1 MPFDE
6 LCQRREKD
14 HQVTLHSSLSHF
26 SFWSLSLCF
35 FFLCLFFFFFFFFFE
50 PPRHLLWWLHH
61 GRRQGLHGLI
71 LCFFSHPFILLGYAN
86 ASSMCF
92 CFVLCLLPTPET
104 PQCLFPRHRHYLSL
118 SHGSV
123 GVLPSPFALGPFVGG
138 VRSLFHL
145 CYFSFFLFFLH
156 LCATIAPWLPR
167 AAGPCTSGA
176 TSTCHPLWWFL
187 LFSTRGDLG
196 FSTLLRNHG
205 LGQVALT

>member
-1 MPFDE
+1 MSVVLFGE
-6 LCQRREKD
+6 LCQRKEKG
-14 HQVTLHSSLSHF
+14 HQVTSHSSLSHVSFSPSSFCFFISSSSSSSSSSPSSF
-26 SFWSLSLCF
+26 SFLRTIA
-35 FFLCLFFFFFFFFFE
+35 
-50 PPRHLLWWLHH
+50 PPSMVTPPWPPVRPTRSDL
-61 GRRQGLHGLI
+61 
-71 LCFFSHPFILLGYAN
+71 FFSHSFILYGCAN
-86 ASSMCF
+86 ASSMRF

-104 PQCLFPRHRHYLSL
+104 PQCLFPRHHHYLSL

-145 CYFSFFLFFLH
+145 CYFSFFLLFLH

-187 LFSTRGDLG
+187 LFSTRGD
-196 FSTLLRNHG
+196 
-205 LGQVALT
+205 